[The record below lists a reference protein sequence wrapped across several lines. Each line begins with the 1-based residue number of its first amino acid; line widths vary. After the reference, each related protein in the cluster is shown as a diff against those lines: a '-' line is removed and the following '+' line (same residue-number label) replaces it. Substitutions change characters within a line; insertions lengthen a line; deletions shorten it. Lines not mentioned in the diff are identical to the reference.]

1 MNEHPRAPK
10 RPPAAPLR
18 GSPMAT
24 ASVASALANPTFR
37 TLWLASLVSNA
48 GALIQQ
54 VGAAWQ
60 MTAMAPSPGM
70 VALVQFA
77 ASMPIVMFSMVAG
90 VLADSFDRR
99 AVQIVAQLF
108 MLVMS
113 LVLALLAYLN
123 WLSPWSLL
131 ALTFL
136 VGCGTALHNPSWQA
150 SMGDL
155 VDRKDLPAAVSLNG
169 VGFNLMRC
177 VGPAVGGLIVASVGA
192 AAAFFVNAVS
202 YLSLIG
208 ALVSWRSNAPPR
220 RLPREPFVAA
230 LATGLTYAANSPDL
244 VKLIVRGFLYGSAG
258 SIIQALLPIYTRA
271 HLESTAT
278 GYGILLGC
286 FGFGGLA
293 GAFGRRTLSERLSS
307 EGIVRLAFAAQALAC
322 AILALTNAFTLAAVA
337 LFVSGLFW
345 VVALSLFNATV
356 QLSTSRW
363 VVGRLMSIY
372 QTAVFG
378 GMALGSAFW
387 GAVADTHGMPSAFL
401 AAGAVLLGG
410 AALGRLIPVPTALPL
425 DLDPLNRFQEP
436 AVKLPV
442 EALSAPI
449 TIMVRYEINE
459 ADVDAFLAAM
469 QERKRIRLRDGA
481 RHWSLLRDVEAP
493 EQWTETYRVPSWTD
507 YVRHNERRTQ
517 SDAQVIDRIRALHK
531 GAAPP
536 TVRRFMH
543 SPPPREAG
551 GGRPLLDPPPP

>member
-1 MNEHPRAPK
+1 MNEHPRGPL
-10 RPPAAPLR
+10 RTPPTPGR

-24 ASVASALANPTFR
+24 ASVASALSSPAFR
-37 TLWLASLVSNA
+37 ALWLASLVSNA

-77 ASMPIVMFSMVAG
+77 ASMPVVMFSMIAG
-90 VLADSFDRR
+90 VLADSYDRR

-113 LVLALLAYLN
+113 LLLALLAYAD

-155 VDRKDLPAAVSLNG
+155 VDRKDLPAAISLNG

-192 AAAFFVNAVS
+192 AAAFCVNAVS

-208 ALVSWRSNAPPR
+208 ALLAWKPNSPPR

-230 LATGLTYAANSPDL
+230 LTTGLTYAANSPDL

-271 HLESTAT
+271 HLDSTAT

-286 FGFGGLA
+286 FGLGGLA
-293 GAFGRRTLSERLSS
+293 GAFGRRPLAERLTS

-322 AILALTNAFTLAAVA
+322 GILALTQSFGFAAVA

-363 VVGRLMSIY
+363 VVGRVMSIY

-378 GMALGSAFW
+378 GMAIGSAFW
-387 GAVADTHGMPSAFL
+387 GTVADTHGMPGALL
-401 AAGAVLLGG
+401 AAAAVLLCG
-410 AALGRLIPVPTALPL
+410 ALLGRLIPVPTALPT

-442 EALSAPI
+442 ATLSGPI
-449 TIMVRYEINE
+449 TIMVSYEIDE
-459 ADVDAFLAAM
+459 ADVEAFLTAM
-469 QERKRIRLRDGA
+469 QERKRIRRRDGA

-493 EQWTETYRVPSWTD
+493 NRWTETYRVPSWTD

-517 SDAQVIDRIRALHK
+517 SDAQVIDRIRALHR
-531 GAAPP
+531 GTTAPS
-536 TVRRFMH
+536 VRRLMH
-543 SPPPREAG
+543 SPLNRDVATSPII
-551 GGRPLLDPPPP
+551 DQPPP